1 MKDEILHALSEE
13 IQEQDYCIV
22 SYYTELAC
30 GADPYEGKKSGGG
43 SDCGDMDFGS
53 GHYGRDETAS
63 YGQGGQYF

>member
-30 GADPYEGKKSGGG
+30 GADPYERARWSI
-43 SDCGDMDFGS
+43 FLI
-53 GHYGRDETAS
+53 
-63 YGQGGQYF
+63 

>member
-30 GADPYEGKKSGGG
+30 GADP
-43 SDCGDMDFGS
+43 
-53 GHYGRDETAS
+53 
-63 YGQGGQYF
+63 